1 MLAAVMSRV
10 KEHTLG
16 CSSSPKLCK
25 PVAKQSVG
33 ATDSAVGKVLA
44 HNSSEEDQLCSR
56 SREDMLIYVL
66 GLIPYLSG
74 LIYIGGTLEC

>member
-1 MLAAVMSRV
+1 MLAAVMGEV

-25 PVAKQSVG
+25 SMVKQSVG

-44 HNSSEEDQLCSR
+44 HNSSEEDQRFPVGGGMLR
-56 SREDMLIYVL
+56 SMSQIHRTSPTFNKKGEKK
-66 GLIPYLSG
+66 
-74 LIYIGGTLEC
+74 